1 MSRAGAD
8 GTGTISRMRGLRA
21 DGESVV
27 APLRLMRSGGVVH
40 PDGGGGIVVP
50 PIPVVEAVGV
60 APATMFD
67 PYAVRTFCHAFHS
80 GWLGNTKLL
89 QLTLEP

>member
-27 APLRLMRSGGVVH
+27 APRRLVRSGGVVH
-40 PDGGGGIVVP
+40 PGGGGGIVPPVP
-50 PIPVVEAVGV
+50 IVEAVGC
-60 APATMFD
+60 APATMFG
-67 PYAVRTFCHAFHS
+67 PYAVRTFCLAFTRV
-80 GWLGNTKLL
+80 GWEVQNFCN
-89 QLTLEP
+89 